1 MENKSYEVWFI
12 HTNFSLYFFVG
23 HAESQA
29 QAVRF
34 ATLQAREEN
43 VPNWMTETETNV
55 EKFDVRQVY

>member
-1 MENKSYEVWFI
+1 MEDKSYEVWFI

-34 ATLQAREEN
+34 ATMQALEEN
-43 VPNWMTETETNV
+43 VPTWMSVGETKV
-55 EKFDVRQVY
+55 EKFDKRFVY

>member
-12 HTNFSLYFFVG
+12 HTYFSLYFFVG

-34 ATLQAREEN
+34 ATMQAREEN
-43 VPNWMTETETNV
+43 VPTWMTDTETNV

>member
-1 MENKSYEVWFI
+1 VQDQSYEVWFI

-34 ATLQAREEN
+34 ATMQAREEN
-43 VPNWMTETETNV
+43 VPTWMTDTETNV
-55 EKFDVRQVY
+55 EKFDVRQVL